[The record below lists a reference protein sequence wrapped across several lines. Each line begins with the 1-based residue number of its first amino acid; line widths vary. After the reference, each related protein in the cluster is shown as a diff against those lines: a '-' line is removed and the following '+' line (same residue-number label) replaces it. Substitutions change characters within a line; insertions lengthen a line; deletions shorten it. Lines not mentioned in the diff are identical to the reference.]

1 MIKSGQ
7 IGLDGNDIVNE
18 DTTATKKRR
27 INRYA
32 GYTDAVWGAKTR
44 GWAAS
49 TSRIDDKKWSV
60 ILHAAVEKMD
70 WSGADEGD
78 VEEGANGGVFDPR
91 ALIEIW

>member
-18 DTTATKKRR
+18 DTTATKKRK
-27 INRYA
+27 ISRYT
-32 GYTDAVWGAKTR
+32 GYTDAAWGAKTR
-44 GWAAS
+44 GWVAS

-60 ILHAAVEKMD
+60 ILHAAVERMD

-78 VEEGANGGVFDPR
+78 VEEGANGGVLDPR
-91 ALIEIW
+91 ALIEI